1 MPAPEMLSKESRPIG
16 VSAMPIGHET
26 GIST

>member
-16 VSAMPIGHET
+16 VSAMLMDHKT
-26 GIST
+26 GMST